1 MSEASIEY
9 QRRQLARRDPR
20 PAPNPP
26 RVPSPEPEA
35 VPSWMM
41 EQGPNLMQRFEV
53 PMQPG
58 TADSDGLSAYER
70 ELLRRDQT
78 DREAQGKSERDTAE
92 SFLRGILNQYG
103 MGSLAS
109 QVERLVGDWGRNLEV
124 IAEQLR
130 KTPEYRTR
138 FKGLVQ
144 LQEKGIADVNNEA
157 DYLNLESNYRA
168 VFREAGLRDFLG
180 QSGSQAEYDAIANI
194 VGDYSLSV
202 NEVRARVMDAQRVA
216 AETPQEVR
224 DALQRFYNVGA
235 QDLVAYSL
243 DPQRTMTRINE
254 LANAAILGGYA
265 ERAGLNIG
273 VGAAERVAGLAGSQD
288 INIERITGD
297 LSQAREV
304 RDATS
309 RLAEIER
316 GILTDE
322 EVVEAGAG
330 TSPGAGQRI
339 RTLQSRERAR
349 FGGTAGVASRA
360 LASARTI

>member
-1 MSEASIEY
+1 MSQYIENLQRSIEEH
-9 QRRQLARRDPR
+9 QRIIDAGL
-20 PAPNPP
+20 
-26 RVPSPEPEA
+26 PEA
-35 VPSWMM
+35 AQAQQIIDQQRAEISRV
-41 EQGPNLMQRFEV
+41 QGPDT
-53 PMQPG
+53 G
-58 TADSDGLSAYER
+58 GGGGGGGLSAYEQ
-70 ELLRRDQT
+70 ELLKRDK
-78 DREAQGKSERDTAE
+78 DARDAQSTSERETAE

-157 DYLNLESNYRA
+157 EYLKLESDYRA

-180 QSGSQAEYDAIANI
+180 QSGTQAEYDAIANI
-194 VGDYSLSV
+194 VSDYSLSV

-216 AETPQEVR
+216 ADTPQEVR

-265 ERAGLNIG
+265 ERAGLDIG
-273 VGAAERVAGLAGSQD
+273 VGAAERVAGLAGAQD

-297 LSQAREV
+297 LAQAREV
-304 RDATS
+304 RDATR

-322 EVVEAGAG
+322 DVVEAGAG
-330 TSPGAGQRI
+330 TAPGAGERI

-349 FGGTAGVASRA
+349 FSGTAGVASRA
-360 LASARTI
+360 LASARTL

>member
-1 MSEASIEY
+1 MSVDPFEFF
-9 QRRQLARRDPR
+9 RQGGVADFSMSNIDMTP
-20 PAPNPP
+20 PTAPQQQQQQQQQQQD
-26 RVPSPEPEA
+26 
-35 VPSWMM
+35 
-41 EQGPNLMQRFEV
+41 QG
-53 PMQPG
+53 
-58 TADSDGLSAYER
+58 DGLSAYER
-70 ELLRRDQT
+70 ELLRRDQA
-78 DREAQGKSERDTAE
+78 DRDEQNRQARATAS
-92 SFLRGILNQYG
+92 SFLRGILEQYG

-109 QVERLVGDWGRNLEV
+109 QVESLINNWGTNTGV

-130 KTPEYRTR
+130 QTPEYKTR
-138 FKGLVQ
+138 FKGLVN
-144 LQEKGIADVNNEA
+144 LQGRGVTDVRNEA
-157 DYLNLESNYRA
+157 EYLELESSYRA

-180 QSGSQAEYDAIANI
+180 QSGTQAEYDAIANI

-216 AETPQEVR
+216 ADTPQEVR

-273 VGAAERVAGLAGSQD
+273 VGAAERVAGLAGDQD
-288 INIERITGD
+288 ISIERITGD
-297 LSQAREV
+297 LAQAREV
-304 RDATS
+304 RDATR

-330 TSPGAGQRI
+330 TAPGASERI

-349 FGGTAGVASRA
+349 FSGTGGVASRA
-360 LASARTI
+360 LASARTL